1 MVTYCNVLDQP
12 ELTCQIHDLSHE
24 IEITPWRANLNKL

>member
-1 MVTYCNVLDQP
+1 MTKKTSRNQP

-24 IEITPWRANLNKL
+24 GHEIKITP